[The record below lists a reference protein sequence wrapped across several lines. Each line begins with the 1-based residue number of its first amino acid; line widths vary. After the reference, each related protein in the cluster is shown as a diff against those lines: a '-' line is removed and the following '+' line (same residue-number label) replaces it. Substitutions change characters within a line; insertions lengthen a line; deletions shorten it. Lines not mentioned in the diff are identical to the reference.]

1 MSEKTT
7 RQEWEDRYETI
18 KNTAT
23 TAQIEAEFEE
33 METEFRTKNAELA
46 RKLAEIKDTTSPEYR
61 KIKYEKNKL
70 EKEHNNRKL
79 ENKTT
84 IENESQ
90 IRKNLPL
97 IERTKQN
104 RDVYQEQLDELL
116 ENQKQNDAA
125 IERRKKLSEEI
136 KKLDEELEELKEDEE
151 HCLTAINNPNAP
163 EENKEKARQTL
174 QEKRAK
180 LKQNQSVYSEKQLL
194 LKKEQE
200 TPLIEIKKGDIQELE
215 SKIARCNKICELLL
229 EGKTM
234 GEVQGELAGKEEKT
248 ETRPEATTGTRTEGE
263 TETRPGATTGARTEG
278 KTETR
283 PEAVTGTRTETR
295 TEGEQETKATD
306 LDPKTKIPL
315 YKIAI
320 EIDKDGSKLAISR
333 RQENKYRVEKTYES
347 EKTPLTDMKGLNE
360 IIKSKQIGD
369 QYIIREIKM
378 AVSKGKLTT
387 EEGKNKLEIYAKLL
401 ETKDK
406 KEREK
411 LQKDFGINIKY
422 DLRRMR
428 KSGLTREERKE
439 LEANA
444 KQARDC
450 GIAKVKAPLLTKAK
464 WTAQDFGNSIKKGM
478 QKLLPAK
485 EKVQELPATTN
496 QAKSETVRKPGEL
509 SAEEMR
515 KQQEAQ
521 QAVAARATA
530 TETTIETPETT
541 QESER

>member
-7 RQEWEDRYETI
+7 KQEWEDRYETI
-18 KNTAT
+18 KNTVT

-33 METEFRTKNAELA
+33 METEFRAKNAEFA

-61 KIKYEKNKL
+61 KIKDEKTKL
-70 EKEHNNRKL
+70 EREHNNRKL

-104 RDVYQEQLDELL
+104 RDVYQELLDELL

-125 IERRKKLSEEI
+125 IERRKKLSEES
-136 KKLDEELEELKEDEE
+136 KKLDEKLQELKEDEAY
-151 HCLTAINNPNAP
+151 CLTAINNPNAP

-174 QEKRAK
+174 QETRAK
-180 LKQNQSVYSEKQLL
+180 IKQNQSDFSDKQLL

-248 ETRPEATTGTRTEGE
+248 ETRPEATTGTKTEGETRPEATNGARTEGE
-263 TETRPGATTGARTEG
+263 TKPEATNGARTEG
-278 KTETR
+278 EGKTKIQSEESEVK
-283 PEAVTGTRTETR
+283 PM
-295 TEGEQETKATD
+295 D

-333 RQENKYRVEKTYES
+333 RQENKFTVEKTYEA
-347 EKTPLTDMKGLNE
+347 EKKPLTDMKGLNE

-369 QYIIREIKM
+369 KYIIREIKM
-378 AVSKGKLTT
+378 AVSKGKLTP

-406 KEREK
+406 EEREK
-411 LQKDFGINIKY
+411 LEKDFGINIKY
-422 DLRRMR
+422 DLRGMR

-464 WTAQDFGNSIKKGM
+464 WVAQDVGNSFKKGM

-485 EKVQELPATTN
+485 EKVQELPETTA
-496 QAKSETVRKPGEL
+496 QAKGETTRKPGEL
-509 SAEEMR
+509 SAEETR

-521 QAVAARATA
+521 QTVAARA
-530 TETTIETPETT
+530 TETTIETPEAT